1 MADGTYRCHDCHM
14 TFGTLSLLQ
23 KHKQKFCV
31 GGSVGDP
38 DSLRLKKGLRTTDDP
53 VARPFTPEDRPLSGG
68 KKIEDKVHQLQALK
82 AKREKSRDIRNLQER
97 ILLDTLEDTN
107 IQLGYGPSHRS
118 RSRLPL
124 SKDRDVQQ
132 LQLEY
137 EMLREKELQQQSKV
151 PVGYGRVMSPMLMES
166 RLDNYSPMSDTS
178 MSIHLPDDEYQKYNP
193 NQESQLKQL
202 AENHGRQ
209 MEYLQL
215 RNKDLEKQREDIQ
228 RRLGE
233 LGNKRPTGGEDS
245 SQLLAEL
252 RAQEER
258 NQRALDDLKRQLYDI
273 NHQRI
278 NVIEVD
284 KGHPLPPPPPPPVET
299 GRKSYVYPIYYGN
312 SMVAEISAIR
322 QAYLQNGG
330 NDPDILHQ
338 MAQMQA
344 EAQNIE
350 DQMKK
355 HGYDHRH
362 REKKDNGQITQLELE
377 NERLHR
383 ELMLLQEQNFL
394 ARERKKSDRE
404 EELERQLRQLREDQ
418 LRKMYELQNEINLL
432 KNRPPV
438 EPPRQLPPPPP
449 TKADTPWL
457 LQRPYVEVEPMA
469 PYDQYAG
476 FVIFYDLV
484 LNLDQRVTACRLIVG
499 LHGVS
504 AQMGEPTLMPTV
516 YTEPVTR
523 GGPYASNNSNAII
536 GARQPVPKCPA
547 DSDLGIVVELQT
559 SGGPGSDYDKHSLI
573 TRAWTKLPL
582 FDSKGQLIAGK
593 FRIPFRNVPIKPY
606 LHPSQLQNLDK
617 FQDAELYYR
626 VVNMRDMEVQSLVNI
641 TAANYNQYSHPII
654 SPPSQNKPFS
664 PRALP
669 TASTG
674 LGSTH
679 SHPPVSLHKPTPPT
693 SPPPDWLSP
702 PDSQQSRSPEL
713 QQYDH
718 TYHTPVPTPPAS
730 VPVVPTPVKPRTARP
745 VLPTPPS
752 EHETE
757 SEHPSRQEQR
767 LPSIQTGRVQPQDT
781 TIGFQVDRVKH
792 AEHGEGKV
800 RITVYYASTG
810 KIVQSSISP
819 LTCSTTAVKSNF
831 KQGYHIFGQQEAT
844 FNDVDMQGDMVV
856 IARFYLKRRQK
867 EVSDFETD
875 QVNGTLYD
883 EETLV
888 GWTAIPLV
896 LCTEN
901 LSIRGRRNFNPK
913 TMQINIG
920 THTLKLY
927 QPPVPDP
934 SQIPFDEI
942 PSHNDWRRYKK
953 STLRIHIFQGNPRPG
968 SLTPSDL
975 SEDGEE
981 VLPEY
986 SWLPCERSKAP
997 RDPFLSGDGFDV
1009 YVDGCRFLPD
1019 SVTFTKVAARVLDRK
1034 YEVHGK
1040 DINANVTLDSDIY
1053 NPVYETKTEFRENN
1067 IPPSATIL
1075 FKIYTVDNFYKQL
1088 TVVGYATLNVY
1099 VESGTER
1106 QPTIDKPGLQV
1117 SLNEG
1122 AHQLRLYSQ
1131 GPNGVDPLTESIIR
1145 DSGIRYVP
1153 CASLLVRLTRV
1164 AKGPSGKAL
1173 EQAKVPQADWLR
1185 LGLYQ
1190 PRPRY
1195 TDRIYF
1201 STKCMPSKGESK
1213 LFHSMMRRPPI
1224 KVRDAVASIA
1234 QAKESFY
1241 RNDKNLEEFIRNK
1254 LTKGDNKPLDLDL
1267 TFICQYSA
1275 KQGIKV
1281 AVDGASNLPWTNFTH
1296 AHICLN
1302 PPGAFYM
1309 GTPHATYDKLMF
1321 TEFLDLKSTNTAP
1334 QWRDGFKHFPSRSYH
1349 RFLTVIIHLQEVQ
1362 VSVAKE
1368 NYKYGLLEQAWTA
1381 VQVFTDHYCYTS
1393 TFQLPLFDG
1402 SPSPQM
1408 LKQLAREPC
1417 KDWMERN
1424 IRSGTIHLLEGGSVY
1439 VRLADGRRDDELAGD
1454 APGDK
1459 LLEVNTDYIPP
1470 EWEDKYARERPGK
1483 TLVSMIPTGKT
1494 AEQFVDGLAIK
1505 FKNLVYKLYEEGNV
1519 K

>member
-1 MADGTYRCHDCHM
+1 MADGSYKCHDCHM
-14 TFGTLSLLQ
+14 TFGSLNLLQ

-38 DSLRLKKGLRTTDDP
+38 DSLRLRKGLWSADDP
-53 VARPFTPEDRPLSGG
+53 PPRPYTPEERPLSGG
-68 KKIEDKVHQLQALK
+68 EKLEAKVRHLQALK
-82 AKREKSRDIRNLQER
+82 AEREKSRDILNLEER
-97 ILLDTLEDTN
+97 ILLDTLEDRD
-107 IQLGYGPSHRS
+107 GVKCYGPPYRS
-118 RSRLPL
+118 RSKLPM
-124 SKDRDVQQ
+124 SKDTEVQQ
-132 LQLEY
+132 LQLQY
-137 EMLREKELQQQSKV
+137 EILREREQIKKLQHDLRKV
-151 PVGYGRVMSPMLMES
+151 ASPVGRDT
-166 RLDNYSPMSDTS
+166 RLDNYSPMSNSS
-178 MSIHLPDDEYQKYNP
+178 MSIHLPDDDYQRYNP
-193 NQESQLKQL
+193 NQEAQLKQL

-215 RNKDLEKQREDIQ
+215 RNRDLEKQKEDIQ
-228 RRLGE
+228 RRLSE
-233 LGNKRPTGGEDS
+233 LGNKGRPKGGEDS
-245 SQLLAEL
+245 GQLLAEL

-258 NQRALDDLKRQLYDI
+258 NQRALEDLKRQLYDI
-273 NHQRI
+273 NHQRVNI
-278 NVIEVD
+278 IEVD
-284 KGHPLPPPPPPPVET
+284 KGHPLPPPLPPPQPET

-330 NDPDILHQ
+330 NDPDILQQ

-350 DQMKK
+350 DQMKRA
-355 HGYDHRH
+355 GYDNRH
-362 REKKDNGQITQLELE
+362 REKKDTTQITQLELE

-383 ELMLLQEQNFL
+383 ELMLLQEQNIL
-394 ARERKKSDRE
+394 ARERKKTERE

-438 EPPRQLPPPPP
+438 EITQRQVLPPPP
-449 TKADTPWL
+449 TNADTPWL

-484 LNLDQRVTACRLIVG
+484 LNLDPRVTACRLIVG

-523 GGPYASNNSNAII
+523 GRAYMSNNSNAII

-582 FDSKGQLIAGK
+582 FDSKGQLLAGK

-606 LHPSQLQNLDK
+606 LHPSQLQNIDK

-641 TAANYNQYSHPII
+641 SAANYNQYRPPVM
-654 SPPSQNKPFS
+654 SPLKPFS
-664 PRALP
+664 PRAPP

-674 LGSTH
+674 LGSFH
-679 SHPPVSLHKPTPPT
+679 SHVPGSLHKPLPPT
-693 SPPPDWLSP
+693 SPPPARFSP
-702 PDSQQSRSPEL
+702 PESRQS
-713 QQYDH
+713 
-718 TYHTPVPTPPAS
+718 
-730 VPVVPTPVKPRTARP
+730 
-745 VLPTPPS
+745 
-752 EHETE
+752 
-757 SEHPSRQEQR
+757 SRQEQR
-767 LPSIQTGRVQPQDT
+767 LPSIQPGKVQPQDT

-792 AEHGEGKV
+792 AENGEGKV
-800 RITVYYASTG
+800 RLTAYYASTG

-819 LTCSTTAVKSNF
+819 VTCSTTAVKSNF
-831 KQGYHIFGQQEAT
+831 KHGYHVFGQQEAT
-844 FNDVDMQGDMVV
+844 FNDVDMQGDMVL
-856 IARFYLKRRQK
+856 IARFYLRKRQTDL
-867 EVSDFETD
+867 SDFAADPTNEA
-875 QVNGTLYD
+875 TLYD
-883 EETLV
+883 EETLAA
-888 GWTAIPLV
+888 WSAIPLV

-901 LSIRGRRNFNPK
+901 LSVRGRRNFNPK

-927 QPPVPDP
+927 LPPVPDP
-934 SQIPFDEI
+934 SRIPMDEI
-942 PSHNDWRRYKK
+942 PGNNDWRRYGK
-953 STLRIHIFQGNPRPG
+953 STLRVHIFQGNPRPG

-986 SWLPCERSKAP
+986 SWLPCERSRPCK
-997 RDPFLSGDGFDV
+997 DPFLSGDGFDV
-1009 YVDGCRFLPD
+1009 YVDACRFLPD

-1040 DINANVTLDSDIY
+1040 DINATVKLDSDIY

-1067 IPPSATIL
+1067 IPPSSTIL
-1075 FKIYTVDNFYKQL
+1075 FKVYTVDNFYKQL
-1088 TVVGYATLNVY
+1088 TVVGYATLNVF

-1122 AHQLRLYSQ
+1122 AHQLRLYCQ
-1131 GPNGVDPLTESIIR
+1131 GPNGVDPLTESILR

-1173 EQAKVPQADWLR
+1173 EQSKVPQADWLR

-1190 PRPRY
+1190 PRPKY
-1195 TDRIYF
+1195 TDRIYY
-1201 STKCMPSKGESK
+1201 SMKCLPSNGESK
-1213 LFHSMMRRPPI
+1213 LFHSMMRRPAI
-1224 KVRDAVASIA
+1224 KIRDAVARIA

-1241 RNDKNLEEFIRNK
+1241 RNDKNLDEYIRNK
-1254 LTKGDNKPLDLDL
+1254 LTKGDNKPLDIDL
-1267 TFICQYSA
+1267 TFISQYSA

-1281 AVDGASNLPWTNFTH
+1281 AVDGATNLPWTHFTH

-1309 GTPHATYDKLMF
+1309 GAPHATYDKLMF
-1321 TEFLDLKSTNTAP
+1321 TEFLDLKSTNTSP
-1334 QWRDGFKHFPSRSYH
+1334 QWRDGFKHFPNRSYH

-1362 VSVAKE
+1362 VTVAKE
-1368 NYKYGLLEQAWTA
+1368 NYKYGLLEQAWTPL
-1381 VQVFTDHYCYTS
+1381 QVFTDNYCYTS

-1402 SPSPQM
+1402 SPTPQL

-1424 IRSGTIHLLEGGSVY
+1424 IRSGTLHLIEGASVY
-1439 VRLADGRRDDELAGD
+1439 VRLADARRDDELAGD
-1454 APGDK
+1454 IPGNK

-1470 EWEDKYARERPGK
+1470 EWEEKYSREKPGK
-1483 TLVSMIPTGKT
+1483 PLESMVPQGKT
-1494 AEQFVDGLAIK
+1494 AEQFVDGLATK

>member
-137 EMLREKELQQQSKV
+137 EMLREKELQQLSKV
-151 PVGYGRVMSPMLMES
+151 PVGYGRVISPMLMES

-674 LGSTH
+674 LGS
-679 SHPPVSLHKPTPPT
+679 
-693 SPPPDWLSP
+693 
-702 PDSQQSRSPEL
+702 
-713 QQYDH
+713 
-718 TYHTPVPTPPAS
+718 
-730 VPVVPTPVKPRTARP
+730 
-745 VLPTPPS
+745 
-752 EHETE
+752 
-757 SEHPSRQEQR
+757 RQEQR

-1053 NPVYETKTEFRENN
+1053 NPIYETKTEFRENN

-1131 GPNGVDPLTESIIR
+1131 GPNGVDPLTESLIR

-1241 RNDKNLEEFIRNK
+1241 RNDKNLEEYIRNK

-1321 TEFLDLKSTNTAP
+1321 TEFLDLKSTNTCP

>member
-137 EMLREKELQQQSKV
+137 EMLREKELQQLSKV
-151 PVGYGRVMSPMLMES
+151 PVGYGRVISPMLMES

-702 PDSQQSRSPEL
+702 PDSQRS
-713 QQYDH
+713 
-718 TYHTPVPTPPAS
+718 
-730 VPVVPTPVKPRTARP
+730 
-745 VLPTPPS
+745 
-752 EHETE
+752 
-757 SEHPSRQEQR
+757 SRQEQR

-1053 NPVYETKTEFRENN
+1053 NPIYETKTEFRENN

-1131 GPNGVDPLTESIIR
+1131 GPNGVDPLTESLIR

-1241 RNDKNLEEFIRNK
+1241 RNDKNLEEYIRNK

-1321 TEFLDLKSTNTAP
+1321 TEFLDLKSTNTCP

>member
-1 MADGTYRCHDCHM
+1 M
-14 TFGTLSLLQ
+14 TFGTLNLLQ

-38 DSLRLKKGLRTTDDP
+38 DSLRLRKGLRSDDDP
-53 VARPFTPEDRPLSGG
+53 IARP
-68 KKIEDKVHQLQALK
+68 
-82 AKREKSRDIRNLQER
+82 
-97 ILLDTLEDTN
+97 
-107 IQLGYGPSHRS
+107 
-118 RSRLPL
+118 
-124 SKDRDVQQ
+124 
-132 LQLEY
+132 
-137 EMLREKELQQQSKV
+137 
-151 PVGYGRVMSPMLMES
+151 
-166 RLDNYSPMSDTS
+166 YSPEEK
-178 MSIHLPDDEYQKYNP
+178 EYQKYNP
-193 NQESQLKQL
+193 DQDQQIKQL

-215 RNKDLEKQREDIQ
+215 RNQDLEKQRQDIQ

-233 LGNKRPTGGEDS
+233 LGNKGRPTGGEDS
-245 SQLLAEL
+245 GQLLAEL

-284 KGHPLPPPPPPPVET
+284 KGQPAPLPPPPPPVET
-299 GRKSYVYPIYYGN
+299 GRKSYIYPIYYGN

-355 HGYDHRH
+355 HGYDRRH
-362 REKKDNGQITQLELE
+362 REKKDPGQITQLELE

-438 EPPRQLPPPPP
+438 EATPRQVLPPPP
-449 TKADTPWL
+449 
-457 LQRPYVEVEPMA
+457 RPYVEVEPMA

-484 LNLDQRVTACRLIVG
+484 LNLDPRVTACRLIVG

-523 GGPYASNNSNAII
+523 GGAYMSNNSNAII

-559 SGGPGSDYDKHSLI
+559 SGGPASDYDKHSLI

-582 FDSKGQLIAGK
+582 FDGKGQLIAGK

-606 LHPSQLQNLDK
+606 LHPSQLQNLEK

-641 TAANYNQYSHPII
+641 SAANYNQYRAPVI
-654 SPPSQNKPFS
+654 SPPSQAKPPS
-664 PRALP
+664 PRVPP

-674 LGSTH
+674 LG
-679 SHPPVSLHKPTPPT
+679 
-693 SPPPDWLSP
+693 
-702 PDSQQSRSPEL
+702 
-713 QQYDH
+713 
-718 TYHTPVPTPPAS
+718 
-730 VPVVPTPVKPRTARP
+730 
-745 VLPTPPS
+745 
-752 EHETE
+752 
-757 SEHPSRQEQR
+757 SRQEQR

-792 AEHGEGKV
+792 AEGGEGKV
-800 RITVYYASTG
+800 RLTAYYASTG
-810 KIVQSSISP
+810 KLVQSSISP
-819 LTCSTTAVKSNF
+819 VTCSTTAVKSNF
-831 KQGYHIFGQQEAT
+831 KQNYHVFGQQEAT
-844 FNDVDMQGDMVV
+844 FNDVDLQGDMVL
-856 IARFYLKRRQK
+856 IARFYLRKRQS
-867 EVSDFETD
+867 EPSGFEAD
-875 QVNGTLYD
+875 QGNEATLYD
-883 EETLV
+883 EETLIA
-888 GWTAIPLV
+888 WTAIPLV

-901 LSIRGRRNFNPK
+901 LSVRGRRNFNPK
-913 TMQINIG
+913 TMQINTG
-920 THTLKLY
+920 THTLRLY
-927 QPPVPDP
+927 TPPVPDP
-934 SQIPFDEI
+934 GQVPLEEI
-942 PSHNDWRRYKK
+942 QGNHDWRRYGKA
-953 STLRIHIFQGNPRPG
+953 TLRIHIFQGNPRPG
-968 SLTPSDL
+968 SLTPSDM
-975 SEDGEE
+975 SEDGED

-986 SWLPCERSKAP
+986 SWLPFERSKP
-997 RDPFLSGDGFDV
+997 CRDPFLSGDGFDV
-1009 YVDGCRFLPD
+1009 YVDGCRYLPD
-1019 SVTFTKVAARVLDRK
+1019 SVTFSKVAGRVLDRK

-1040 DINANVTLDSDIY
+1040 DINATVNLDSDIY

-1067 IPPSATIL
+1067 IPPSSTIM
-1075 FKIYTVDNFYKQL
+1075 FKVYTVDNFYKQL
-1088 TVVGYATLNVY
+1088 TVIGYATLNVF

-1106 QPTIDKPGLQV
+1106 QPNIDKPGLQV

-1131 GPNGVDPLTESIIR
+1131 GPNGVDPLTESVIR
-1145 DSGIRYVP
+1145 DSGVRYVP

-1173 EQAKVPQADWLR
+1173 EQSKVPQADWLR

-1213 LFHSMMRRPPI
+1213 LFHSMMRRPAI
-1224 KVRDAVASIA
+1224 KVRDAVAKIA

-1241 RNDKNLEEFIRNK
+1241 RSDKNLEEYIRNK
-1254 LTKGDNKPLDLDL
+1254 LTKGDNKPLDIDL
-1267 TFICQYSA
+1267 TFICQYNP

-1281 AVDGASNLPWTNFTH
+1281 AVDGATNLPWTNFTH

-1302 PPGAFYM
+1302 PPAAFYM
-1309 GTPHATYDKLMF
+1309 GAPHATYDKLVF
-1321 TEFLDLKSTNTAP
+1321 TEFLDLKSTNTSP

-1381 VQVFTDHYCYTS
+1381 LQVFTDHYCYTS
-1393 TFQLPLFDG
+1393 TFQLPLYDG

-1483 TLVSMIPTGKT
+1483 PLESMVPTGKT

>member
-14 TFGTLSLLQ
+14 TFGTLNLLQ

-38 DSLRLKKGLRTTDDP
+38 DSLRLRKGLRSDDDP
-53 VARPFTPEDRPLSGG
+53 IARP
-68 KKIEDKVHQLQALK
+68 
-82 AKREKSRDIRNLQER
+82 
-97 ILLDTLEDTN
+97 
-107 IQLGYGPSHRS
+107 
-118 RSRLPL
+118 
-124 SKDRDVQQ
+124 
-132 LQLEY
+132 
-137 EMLREKELQQQSKV
+137 
-151 PVGYGRVMSPMLMES
+151 
-166 RLDNYSPMSDTS
+166 YSPEEK
-178 MSIHLPDDEYQKYNP
+178 EYQKYNP
-193 NQESQLKQL
+193 DQDQQIKQL

-215 RNKDLEKQREDIQ
+215 RNQDLEKQRQDIQ

-233 LGNKRPTGGEDS
+233 LGNKGRPTGGEDS
-245 SQLLAEL
+245 GQLLAEL

-284 KGHPLPPPPPPPVET
+284 KGQPAPLPPPPPPVET
-299 GRKSYVYPIYYGN
+299 GRKSYIYPIYYGN

-355 HGYDHRH
+355 HGYDRRH
-362 REKKDNGQITQLELE
+362 REKKDPGQITQLELE

-438 EPPRQLPPPPP
+438 EATPRQVLPPPP
-449 TKADTPWL
+449 
-457 LQRPYVEVEPMA
+457 RPYVEVEPMA

-484 LNLDQRVTACRLIVG
+484 LNLDPRVTACRLIVG

-523 GGPYASNNSNAII
+523 GGAYMSNNSNAII

-559 SGGPGSDYDKHSLI
+559 SGGPASDYDKHSLI

-582 FDSKGQLIAGK
+582 FDGKGQLIAGK

-606 LHPSQLQNLDK
+606 LHPSQLQNLEK

-641 TAANYNQYSHPII
+641 SAANYNQYRAPVIP
-654 SPPSQNKPFS
+654 PPSQAKPPS
-664 PRALP
+664 PRVPP

-674 LGSTH
+674 LGRFMIRH
-679 SHPPVSLHKPTPPT
+679 HK
-693 SPPPDWLSP
+693 W
-702 PDSQQSRSPEL
+702 
-713 QQYDH
+713 
-718 TYHTPVPTPPAS
+718 
-730 VPVVPTPVKPRTARP
+730 
-745 VLPTPPS
+745 
-752 EHETE
+752 
-757 SEHPSRQEQR
+757 SRQEQR

-792 AEHGEGKV
+792 AEGGEGKV
-800 RITVYYASTG
+800 RLTAYYASTG
-810 KIVQSSISP
+810 KLVQSSISP
-819 LTCSTTAVKSNF
+819 VTCSTTAVKSNF
-831 KQGYHIFGQQEAT
+831 KQNYHVFGQQEAT
-844 FNDVDMQGDMVV
+844 FNDVDLQGDIVL
-856 IARFYLKRRQK
+856 IARFYLRKRQS
-867 EVSDFETD
+867 EPSGFEAD
-875 QVNGTLYD
+875 QGNEATLYD
-883 EETLV
+883 EETLIA
-888 GWTAIPLV
+888 WTAIPLV

-901 LSIRGRRNFNPK
+901 LSVRGRRNFNPK
-913 TMQINIG
+913 TMQINTG
-920 THTLKLY
+920 THTLRLY
-927 QPPVPDP
+927 TPPVPDP
-934 SQIPFDEI
+934 GQVSLEEI
-942 PSHNDWRRYKK
+942 QGNHDWRRYGKA
-953 STLRIHIFQGNPRPG
+953 TLRIHIFQGNPRPG
-968 SLTPSDL
+968 SLTPSDM
-975 SEDGEE
+975 SEDGED

-986 SWLPCERSKAP
+986 SWLPFERSKP
-997 RDPFLSGDGFDV
+997 CRDPFLSGDGFDV
-1009 YVDGCRFLPD
+1009 YVDGCRYLPD
-1019 SVTFTKVAARVLDRK
+1019 SVTFSKVAGRVLDRK

-1040 DINANVTLDSDIY
+1040 DINATVNLDSDIY

-1067 IPPSATIL
+1067 IPPSSTIM
-1075 FKIYTVDNFYKQL
+1075 FKVYTVDNFYKQL
-1088 TVVGYATLNVY
+1088 TVIGYATLNVF

-1106 QPTIDKPGLQV
+1106 QPNIDKPGLQV

-1131 GPNGVDPLTESIIR
+1131 GPNGVDPLTESVIR
-1145 DSGIRYVP
+1145 DSGVRYVP

-1173 EQAKVPQADWLR
+1173 EQSKVPQADWLR

-1213 LFHSMMRRPPI
+1213 LFHSMMRRPAI
-1224 KVRDAVASIA
+1224 KVRDAVAKIA

-1241 RNDKNLEEFIRNK
+1241 RSDKNLEEYIRNK
-1254 LTKGDNKPLDLDL
+1254 LTKGDNKPLDIDL
-1267 TFICQYSA
+1267 TFICQYNP

-1281 AVDGASNLPWTNFTH
+1281 AVDGATNLPWTNFTH

-1302 PPGAFYM
+1302 PPAAFYM
-1309 GTPHATYDKLMF
+1309 GAPHATYDKLVF
-1321 TEFLDLKSTNTAP
+1321 TEFLDLKSTNTSP

-1381 VQVFTDHYCYTS
+1381 LQVFTDHYCYTS
-1393 TFQLPLFDG
+1393 TFQLPLYDG

-1483 TLVSMIPTGKT
+1483 PLESMVPTGKT

>member
-14 TFGTLSLLQ
+14 TFGTLNLLQ

-38 DSLRLKKGLRTTDDP
+38 DSLRLRKGLRSDDDP
-53 VARPFTPEDRPLSGG
+53 IARP
-68 KKIEDKVHQLQALK
+68 
-82 AKREKSRDIRNLQER
+82 
-97 ILLDTLEDTN
+97 
-107 IQLGYGPSHRS
+107 
-118 RSRLPL
+118 
-124 SKDRDVQQ
+124 
-132 LQLEY
+132 
-137 EMLREKELQQQSKV
+137 
-151 PVGYGRVMSPMLMES
+151 
-166 RLDNYSPMSDTS
+166 YSPEEK
-178 MSIHLPDDEYQKYNP
+178 EYQKYNP
-193 NQESQLKQL
+193 DQDQQIKQL

-215 RNKDLEKQREDIQ
+215 RNQDLEKQRQDIQ

-233 LGNKRPTGGEDS
+233 LGNKGRPTGGEDS
-245 SQLLAEL
+245 AQLLAEL

-284 KGHPLPPPPPPPVET
+284 KGQPAPLPPPPPPVET
-299 GRKSYVYPIYYGN
+299 GRKSYIYPIYYGN

-355 HGYDHRH
+355 HGYDRRH
-362 REKKDNGQITQLELE
+362 REKKDPGQITQLELE

-438 EPPRQLPPPPP
+438 EATPRQVLPPPP

-484 LNLDQRVTACRLIVG
+484 LNLDPRVTACRLIVG

-523 GGPYASNNSNAII
+523 GGAYMSNNSNAII

-559 SGGPGSDYDKHSLI
+559 SGGPASDYDKHSLI

-582 FDSKGQLIAGK
+582 FDGKGQLIAGK

-606 LHPSQLQNLDK
+606 LHPSQLQNLEK

-641 TAANYNQYSHPII
+641 SAANYNQYRAPVIP
-654 SPPSQNKPFS
+654 PPSQAKPPS
-664 PRALP
+664 PRVPP

-674 LGSTH
+674 LGSFH
-679 SHPPVSLHKPTPPT
+679 SHDPVSLHKPPPPT
-693 SPPPDWLSP
+693 SPPQDWLSP
-702 PDSQQSRSPEL
+702 PESPRSRGPDL
-713 QQYDH
+713 DHYDH
-718 TYHTPVPTPPAS
+718 TYRTPVPTPPAA
-730 VPVVPTPVKPRTARP
+730 VPVAPAPIAPRTARR
-745 VLPTPPS
+745 VLPIPPS
-752 EHETE
+752 EEGE
-757 SEHPSRQEQR
+757 EEHPSRQEQR

-792 AEHGEGKV
+792 AEGGEGKV
-800 RITVYYASTG
+800 RLTAYYASTG
-810 KIVQSSISP
+810 KLVQSSISP
-819 LTCSTTAVKSNF
+819 VTCSTTAVKSNF
-831 KQGYHIFGQQEAT
+831 KQNYHVFGQQEAT
-844 FNDVDMQGDMVV
+844 FNDVDLQGDMVL
-856 IARFYLKRRQK
+856 IARFYLRKRQS
-867 EVSDFETD
+867 EPSGFEAD
-875 QVNGTLYD
+875 QGNEATLYD
-883 EETLV
+883 EETLIA
-888 GWTAIPLV
+888 WTAIPLV

-901 LSIRGRRNFNPK
+901 LSVRGRRNFNPK
-913 TMQINIG
+913 TMQINTG
-920 THTLKLY
+920 THTLRLY
-927 QPPVPDP
+927 TPPVPDP
-934 SQIPFDEI
+934 GQVPLEEI
-942 PSHNDWRRYKK
+942 QGNHDWRRYGKA
-953 STLRIHIFQGNPRPG
+953 TLRIHIFQGNPRPG
-968 SLTPSDL
+968 SLTPSDM
-975 SEDGEE
+975 SEDGED

-986 SWLPCERSKAP
+986 SWLPFERSKP
-997 RDPFLSGDGFDV
+997 CRDPFLSGDGFDV
-1009 YVDGCRFLPD
+1009 YVDGCRYLPD
-1019 SVTFTKVAARVLDRK
+1019 SVTFSKVAGRVLDRK

-1040 DINANVTLDSDIY
+1040 DINATVNLDSDIY

-1067 IPPSATIL
+1067 IPPSSTIM
-1075 FKIYTVDNFYKQL
+1075 FKVYTVDNFYKQL
-1088 TVVGYATLNVY
+1088 TVIGYATLNVF

-1106 QPTIDKPGLQV
+1106 QPNIDKPGLQV

-1131 GPNGVDPLTESIIR
+1131 GPNGVDPLTESVIR
-1145 DSGIRYVP
+1145 DSGVRYVP

-1173 EQAKVPQADWLR
+1173 EQSKVPQADWLR

-1213 LFHSMMRRPPI
+1213 LFHSMMRRPAI
-1224 KVRDAVASIA
+1224 KVRDAVAKIA

-1241 RNDKNLEEFIRNK
+1241 RSDKNLEEYIRNK
-1254 LTKGDNKPLDLDL
+1254 LTKGDNKPLDIDL
-1267 TFICQYSA
+1267 TFICQYNP

-1281 AVDGASNLPWTNFTH
+1281 AVDGATNLPWTNFTH

-1302 PPGAFYM
+1302 PPAAFYM
-1309 GTPHATYDKLMF
+1309 GAPHATYDKLVF
-1321 TEFLDLKSTNTAP
+1321 TEFLDLKSTNTSP

-1381 VQVFTDHYCYTS
+1381 LQVFTDHYCYTS
-1393 TFQLPLFDG
+1393 TFQLPLYDG

-1483 TLVSMIPTGKT
+1483 PLESMVPTGKT

>member
-14 TFGTLSLLQ
+14 TFGTLNLLQ

-38 DSLRLKKGLRTTDDP
+38 DSLRLRKGLRSDDDP
-53 VARPFTPEDRPLSGG
+53 IARP
-68 KKIEDKVHQLQALK
+68 
-82 AKREKSRDIRNLQER
+82 
-97 ILLDTLEDTN
+97 
-107 IQLGYGPSHRS
+107 
-118 RSRLPL
+118 
-124 SKDRDVQQ
+124 
-132 LQLEY
+132 
-137 EMLREKELQQQSKV
+137 
-151 PVGYGRVMSPMLMES
+151 
-166 RLDNYSPMSDTS
+166 YSPEEK
-178 MSIHLPDDEYQKYNP
+178 EYQKYNP
-193 NQESQLKQL
+193 DQDQQIKQL

-215 RNKDLEKQREDIQ
+215 RNQDLEKQRQDIQ

-233 LGNKRPTGGEDS
+233 LGNKGRPTGGEDS
-245 SQLLAEL
+245 GQLLAEL

-284 KGHPLPPPPPPPVET
+284 KGQPAPLPPPPPPVET
-299 GRKSYVYPIYYGN
+299 GRKSYIYPIYYGN

-355 HGYDHRH
+355 HGYDRRH
-362 REKKDNGQITQLELE
+362 REKKDPGQITQLELE

-438 EPPRQLPPPPP
+438 EATPRQVLPPPP
-449 TKADTPWL
+449 
-457 LQRPYVEVEPMA
+457 RPYVEVEPMA

-484 LNLDQRVTACRLIVG
+484 LNLDPRVTACRLIVG

-523 GGPYASNNSNAII
+523 GGAYMSNNSNAII

-559 SGGPGSDYDKHSLI
+559 SGGPASDYDKHSLI

-582 FDSKGQLIAGK
+582 FDGKGQLIAGK

-606 LHPSQLQNLDK
+606 LHPSQLQNLEK

-641 TAANYNQYSHPII
+641 SAANYNQYRAPVI
-654 SPPSQNKPFS
+654 SPPSQAKPPS
-664 PRALP
+664 PRVPP

-674 LGSTH
+674 LGRFMIRH
-679 SHPPVSLHKPTPPT
+679 HK
-693 SPPPDWLSP
+693 W
-702 PDSQQSRSPEL
+702 
-713 QQYDH
+713 
-718 TYHTPVPTPPAS
+718 
-730 VPVVPTPVKPRTARP
+730 
-745 VLPTPPS
+745 
-752 EHETE
+752 
-757 SEHPSRQEQR
+757 SRQEQR

-792 AEHGEGKV
+792 AEGGEGKV
-800 RITVYYASTG
+800 RLTAYYASTG
-810 KIVQSSISP
+810 KLVQSSISP
-819 LTCSTTAVKSNF
+819 VTCSTTAVKSNF
-831 KQGYHIFGQQEAT
+831 KQNYHVFGQQEAT
-844 FNDVDMQGDMVV
+844 FNDVDLQGDMVL
-856 IARFYLKRRQK
+856 IARFYLRKRQS
-867 EVSDFETD
+867 EPSGFEAD
-875 QVNGTLYD
+875 QGNEATLYD
-883 EETLV
+883 EETLIA
-888 GWTAIPLV
+888 WTAIPLV

-901 LSIRGRRNFNPK
+901 LSVRGRRNFNPK
-913 TMQINIG
+913 TMQINTG
-920 THTLKLY
+920 THTLRLY
-927 QPPVPDP
+927 TPPVPDP
-934 SQIPFDEI
+934 GQVPLEEI
-942 PSHNDWRRYKK
+942 QGNHDWRRYGKA
-953 STLRIHIFQGNPRPG
+953 TLRIHIFQGNPRPG
-968 SLTPSDL
+968 SLTPSDM
-975 SEDGEE
+975 SEDGED

-986 SWLPCERSKAP
+986 SWLPFERSKP
-997 RDPFLSGDGFDV
+997 CRDPFLSGDGFDV
-1009 YVDGCRFLPD
+1009 YVDGCRYLPD
-1019 SVTFTKVAARVLDRK
+1019 SVTFSKVAGRVLDRK

-1040 DINANVTLDSDIY
+1040 DINATVNLDSDIY

-1067 IPPSATIL
+1067 IPPSSTIM
-1075 FKIYTVDNFYKQL
+1075 FKVYTVDNFYKQL
-1088 TVVGYATLNVY
+1088 TVIGYATLNVF

-1106 QPTIDKPGLQV
+1106 QPNIDKPGLQV

-1131 GPNGVDPLTESIIR
+1131 GPNGVDPLTESVIR
-1145 DSGIRYVP
+1145 DSGVRYVP

-1173 EQAKVPQADWLR
+1173 EQSKVPQADWLR

-1213 LFHSMMRRPPI
+1213 LFHSMMRRPAI
-1224 KVRDAVASIA
+1224 KVRDAVAKIA

-1241 RNDKNLEEFIRNK
+1241 RSDKNLEEYIRNK
-1254 LTKGDNKPLDLDL
+1254 LTKGDNKPLDIDL
-1267 TFICQYSA
+1267 TFICQYNP

-1281 AVDGASNLPWTNFTH
+1281 AVDGATNLPWTNFTH

-1302 PPGAFYM
+1302 PPAAFYM
-1309 GTPHATYDKLMF
+1309 GAPHATYDKLVF
-1321 TEFLDLKSTNTAP
+1321 TEFLDLKSTNTSP

-1381 VQVFTDHYCYTS
+1381 LQVFTDHYCYTS
-1393 TFQLPLFDG
+1393 TFQLPLYDG

-1483 TLVSMIPTGKT
+1483 PLESMVPTGKT

>member
-1 MADGTYRCHDCHM
+1 MADGSYKCHDCHM
-14 TFGTLSLLQ
+14 TFGTLNLLQ

-31 GGSVGDP
+31 GGLVGDP
-38 DSLRLKKGLRTTDDP
+38 DSLRLRKGLRSADDP
-53 VARPFTPEDRPLSGG
+53 PPRQYTPEERPLSGG
-68 KKIEDKVHQLQALK
+68 EKLESKVRQLQALK
-82 AKREKSRDIRNLQER
+82 ANREKSRDIRNLQER
-97 ILLDTLEDTN
+97 ILLDSLEDTN
-107 IQLGYGPSHRS
+107 IQLGYPQLQRS

-137 EMLREKELQQQSKV
+137 EMLREKELVHNSE
-151 PVGYGRVMSPMLMES
+151 PGYGRTISPLGRDS
-166 RLDNYSPMSDTS
+166 RLDNYSPMSNTS
-178 MSIHLPDDEYQKYNP
+178 MSIHLPDDDYQKYNP
-193 NQESQLKQL
+193 NQDAQLKQL

-215 RNKDLEKQREDIQ
+215 RNRDLEKQKEDIQ

-233 LGNKRPTGGEDS
+233 LGNKTRPTGGEDS

-258 NQRALDDLKRQLYDI
+258 NQKSLDDLKRQLYDI
-273 NHQRI
+273 NHQRLNI
-278 NVIEVD
+278 IEVD
-284 KGHPLPPPPPPPVET
+284 KGHPPPPLPLPPPPQPET

-350 DQMKK
+350 EQMKK
-355 HGYDHRH
+355 HGYDNRH
-362 REKKDNGQITQLELE
+362 REKKDNTQITQLELE

-394 ARERKKSDRE
+394 AREKKKTDRE

-432 KNRPPV
+432 KNRPPAEITV
-438 EPPRQLPPPPP
+438 RQNPPPPP
-449 TKADTPWL
+449 KNADTPWL

-523 GGPYASNNSNAII
+523 GGAYGTSSTNAII
-536 GARQPVPKCPA
+536 GARQPVPKCPP

-559 SGGPGSDYDKHSLI
+559 SGGPGSDYDQHSLI

-582 FDSKGQLIAGK
+582 FDGRGQLLAGK
-593 FRIPFRNVPIKPY
+593 FRIAFRNVPIKPY
-606 LHPSQLQNLDK
+606 LHPSQLQNIEK

-626 VVNMRDMEVQSLVNI
+626 VVNMRDMEVQSLANI
-641 TAANYNQYSHPII
+641 SPANFNQYR
-654 SPPSQNKPFS
+654 PPAIPPPGKPFS
-664 PRALP
+664 PRAPP

-674 LGSTH
+674 LGSFH
-679 SHPPVSLHKPTPPT
+679 SHIPGSLHKPLPPNFPPPARVT
-693 SPPPDWLSP
+693 SPESQLS
-702 PDSQQSRSPEL
+702 
-713 QQYDH
+713 
-718 TYHTPVPTPPAS
+718 
-730 VPVVPTPVKPRTARP
+730 
-745 VLPTPPS
+745 
-752 EHETE
+752 
-757 SEHPSRQEQR
+757 SRQER
-767 LPSIQTGRVQPQDT
+767 LPSIQPGKVQPQDT

-792 AEHGEGKV
+792 AENGEGKV
-800 RITVYYASTG
+800 RITTYYASTG
-810 KIVQSSISP
+810 KIVQSSTSP
-819 LTCSTTAVKSNF
+819 VTCSTTAVKSNF
-831 KQGYHIFGQQEAT
+831 KHGYHIFGQQEAT
-844 FNDVDMQGDMVV
+844 FSDIDLQGDMVV
-856 IARFYLKRRQK
+856 IARFYLRKRQ
-867 EVSDFETD
+867 TD
-875 QVNGTLYD
+875 LSEFAADPANEATLYD

-888 GWTAIPLV
+888 AWSAIPLV
-896 LCTEN
+896 LCAEN
-901 LSIRGRRNFNPK
+901 LSVRGRRNYNPK
-913 TMQINIG
+913 TMQINTG

-927 QPPVPDP
+927 SPPVPDP
-934 SQIPFDEI
+934 SRIPFDEI
-942 PSHNDWRRYKK
+942 PGNNDWRRYGKG
-953 STLRIHIFQGNPRPG
+953 TLRINIFQGNPRPG
-968 SLTPSDL
+968 SLTPSDM

-986 SWLPCERSKAP
+986 SWLPCERSKP
-997 RDPFLSGDGFDV
+997 CRDPFLSGDGFDV
-1009 YVDGCRFLPD
+1009 YVDGSRYLPD
-1019 SVTFTKVAARVLDRK
+1019 SVTFTKVAGRVLDRK

-1040 DINANVTLDSDIY
+1040 DINATVKLDSDIY

-1075 FKIYTVDNFYKQL
+1075 FKVYTVDNFYKQL
-1088 TVVGYATLNVY
+1088 TVVGYATLNVF

-1145 DSGIRYVP
+1145 DAGIRYVP

-1173 EQAKVPQADWLR
+1173 EQSKVPQADWLR

-1190 PRPRY
+1190 PRPKY
-1195 TDRIYF
+1195 TDRIYY

-1213 LFHSMMRRPPI
+1213 LFHSMMRRPAI
-1224 KVRDAVASIA
+1224 KIRDAVAKIA

-1241 RNDKNLEEFIRNK
+1241 RNDKNLDEYIRNK
-1254 LTKGDNKPLDLDL
+1254 LTKGDNKPLDIDL

-1281 AVDGASNLPWTNFTH
+1281 AVDGATNLPWTNFTH

-1309 GTPHATYDKLMF
+1309 GAPHATYDKLVF
-1321 TEFLDLKSTNTAP
+1321 TEFLDLKSTNTSP
-1334 QWRDGFKHFPSRSYH
+1334 QWRDGFKHFSSRSYH
-1349 RFLTVIIHLQEVQ
+1349 RFLTVIVHLQEVQ
-1362 VSVAKE
+1362 VTVAKE
-1368 NYKYGLLEQAWTA
+1368 NYKYGLLEQAWTPLQA
-1381 VQVFTDHYCYTS
+1381 FTDNYCYTS

-1424 IRSGTIHLLEGGSVY
+1424 IRSGTIHLIEGASVY
-1439 VRLADGRRDDELAGD
+1439 IRLADARRDDELAGD
-1454 APGDK
+1454 VPGNK

-1470 EWEDKYARERPGK
+1470 EMEDKYARERPGK
-1483 TLVSMIPTGKT
+1483 PLESMVPQGKT
-1494 AEQFVDGLAIK
+1494 AEQFVDGLSIK

>member
-14 TFGTLSLLQ
+14 TFGTLNLLQ

-38 DSLRLKKGLRTTDDP
+38 DSLRLRKGLRSDDDP
-53 VARPFTPEDRPLSGG
+53 IARPYSPEEKPLSGG
-68 KKIEDKVHQLQALK
+68 KKLEDK
-82 AKREKSRDIRNLQER
+82 
-97 ILLDTLEDTN
+97 
-107 IQLGYGPSHRS
+107 
-118 RSRLPL
+118 
-124 SKDRDVQQ
+124 
-132 LQLEY
+132 
-137 EMLREKELQQQSKV
+137 
-151 PVGYGRVMSPMLMES
+151 
-166 RLDNYSPMSDTS
+166 
-178 MSIHLPDDEYQKYNP
+178 EYQKYNP
-193 NQESQLKQL
+193 DQDQQIKQL

-215 RNKDLEKQREDIQ
+215 RNQDLEKQRQDIQ

-233 LGNKRPTGGEDS
+233 LGNKGRPTGGEDS
-245 SQLLAEL
+245 GQLLAEL

-284 KGHPLPPPPPPPVET
+284 KGQPAPLPPPPPPVET
-299 GRKSYVYPIYYGN
+299 GRKSYIYPIYYGN

-355 HGYDHRH
+355 HGYDRRH
-362 REKKDNGQITQLELE
+362 REKKDPGQITQLELE

-438 EPPRQLPPPPP
+438 EATPRQVLPPPP
-449 TKADTPWL
+449 
-457 LQRPYVEVEPMA
+457 RPYVEVEPMA

-484 LNLDQRVTACRLIVG
+484 LNLDPRVTACRLIVG

-523 GGPYASNNSNAII
+523 GGAYMSNNSNAII

-559 SGGPGSDYDKHSLI
+559 SGGPASDYDKHSLI

-582 FDSKGQLIAGK
+582 FDGKGQLIAGK

-606 LHPSQLQNLDK
+606 LHPSQLQNLEK

-641 TAANYNQYSHPII
+641 SAANYNQYRAPVIP
-654 SPPSQNKPFS
+654 PPSQAKPPS
-664 PRALP
+664 PRVPP

-674 LGSTH
+674 LG
-679 SHPPVSLHKPTPPT
+679 
-693 SPPPDWLSP
+693 
-702 PDSQQSRSPEL
+702 
-713 QQYDH
+713 
-718 TYHTPVPTPPAS
+718 
-730 VPVVPTPVKPRTARP
+730 
-745 VLPTPPS
+745 
-752 EHETE
+752 
-757 SEHPSRQEQR
+757 SRQEQR

-792 AEHGEGKV
+792 AEGGEGKV
-800 RITVYYASTG
+800 RLTAYYASTG
-810 KIVQSSISP
+810 KLVQSSISP
-819 LTCSTTAVKSNF
+819 VTCSTTAVKSNF
-831 KQGYHIFGQQEAT
+831 KQNYHVFGQQEAT
-844 FNDVDMQGDMVV
+844 FNDVDLQGDIVL
-856 IARFYLKRRQK
+856 IARFYLRKRQS
-867 EVSDFETD
+867 EPSGFEAD
-875 QVNGTLYD
+875 QGNEATLYD
-883 EETLV
+883 EETLIA
-888 GWTAIPLV
+888 WTAIPLV

-901 LSIRGRRNFNPK
+901 LSVRGRRNFNPK
-913 TMQINIG
+913 TMQINTG
-920 THTLKLY
+920 THTLRLY
-927 QPPVPDP
+927 TPPVPDP
-934 SQIPFDEI
+934 GQVPLEEI
-942 PSHNDWRRYKK
+942 QGNHDWRRYGKA
-953 STLRIHIFQGNPRPG
+953 TLRIHIFQGNPRPG
-968 SLTPSDL
+968 SLTPSDM
-975 SEDGEE
+975 SEDGED

-986 SWLPCERSKAP
+986 SWLPFERSKP
-997 RDPFLSGDGFDV
+997 CRDPFLSGDGFDV
-1009 YVDGCRFLPD
+1009 YVDGCRYLPD
-1019 SVTFTKVAARVLDRK
+1019 SVTFSKVAGRVLDRK

-1040 DINANVTLDSDIY
+1040 DINATVNLDSDIY

-1067 IPPSATIL
+1067 IPPSSTIM
-1075 FKIYTVDNFYKQL
+1075 FKVYTVDNFYKQL
-1088 TVVGYATLNVY
+1088 TVIGYATLNVF

-1106 QPTIDKPGLQV
+1106 QPNIDKPGLQV

-1131 GPNGVDPLTESIIR
+1131 GPNGVDPLTESVIR
-1145 DSGIRYVP
+1145 DSGVRYVP

-1173 EQAKVPQADWLR
+1173 EQSKVPQADWLR

-1213 LFHSMMRRPPI
+1213 LFHSMMRRPAI
-1224 KVRDAVASIA
+1224 KVRDAVAKIA

-1241 RNDKNLEEFIRNK
+1241 RSDKNLEEYIRNK
-1254 LTKGDNKPLDLDL
+1254 LTKGDNKPLDIDL
-1267 TFICQYSA
+1267 TFICQYNP

-1281 AVDGASNLPWTNFTH
+1281 AVDGATNLPWTNFTH

-1302 PPGAFYM
+1302 PPAAFYM
-1309 GTPHATYDKLMF
+1309 GAPHATYDKLVF
-1321 TEFLDLKSTNTAP
+1321 TEFLDLKSTNTSP

-1381 VQVFTDHYCYTS
+1381 LQVFTDHYCYTS
-1393 TFQLPLFDG
+1393 TFQLPLYDG

-1483 TLVSMIPTGKT
+1483 PLESMVPTGKT

>member
-1 MADGTYRCHDCHM
+1 MADGSYKCHDCHM
-14 TFGTLSLLQ
+14 TFGSLNLLQ

-38 DSLRLKKGLRTTDDP
+38 DSLRLRKGLWSADDP
-53 VARPFTPEDRPLSGG
+53 PPRPYTPEERPLSGG
-68 KKIEDKVHQLQALK
+68 EKLA
-82 AKREKSRDIRNLQER
+82 AK
-97 ILLDTLEDTN
+97 
-107 IQLGYGPSHRS
+107 
-118 RSRLPL
+118 
-124 SKDRDVQQ
+124 
-132 LQLEY
+132 
-137 EMLREKELQQQSKV
+137 
-151 PVGYGRVMSPMLMES
+151 
-166 RLDNYSPMSDTS
+166 
-178 MSIHLPDDEYQKYNP
+178 EYQRYNP
-193 NQESQLKQL
+193 NQEAQLKQL

-215 RNKDLEKQREDIQ
+215 RNRDLEKQKEDIQ
-228 RRLGE
+228 RRLSE
-233 LGNKRPTGGEDS
+233 LGNKGRPTGGEDS
-245 SQLLAEL
+245 AQLLAEL

-258 NQRALDDLKRQLYDI
+258 NQRALEDLKRQLYDI
-273 NHQRI
+273 NHQRVNI
-278 NVIEVD
+278 IEVD
-284 KGHPLPPPPPPPVET
+284 KGHPLPPPPPPPQPET

-330 NDPDILHQ
+330 NDPDILQQ

-350 DQMKK
+350 DQMKRA
-355 HGYDHRH
+355 GYDNRH
-362 REKKDNGQITQLELE
+362 REKKDTGQITQLELE

-383 ELMLLQEQNFL
+383 ELMLLQEQNIL
-394 ARERKKSDRE
+394 ARERKKTERE

-438 EPPRQLPPPPP
+438 EITRPQILPPPP
-449 TKADTPWL
+449 TNADTPWL

-484 LNLDQRVTACRLIVG
+484 LNLDPRVTACRLIVG

-523 GGPYASNNSNAII
+523 GGAYMSNNSNAII

-547 DSDLGIVVELQT
+547 DPDLGIVVELQT

-582 FDSKGQLIAGK
+582 FDSKGQLLAGK

-606 LHPSQLQNLDK
+606 LHPSQLQNIDK

-641 TAANYNQYSHPII
+641 SAANYNQYRPPAI
-654 SPPSQNKPFS
+654 SPLKPFS
-664 PRALP
+664 PRAPP

-674 LGSTH
+674 LG
-679 SHPPVSLHKPTPPT
+679 
-693 SPPPDWLSP
+693 
-702 PDSQQSRSPEL
+702 
-713 QQYDH
+713 
-718 TYHTPVPTPPAS
+718 
-730 VPVVPTPVKPRTARP
+730 
-745 VLPTPPS
+745 
-752 EHETE
+752 
-757 SEHPSRQEQR
+757 SRQEQR
-767 LPSIQTGRVQPQDT
+767 LPSIQPGKVQPQDT
-781 TIGFQVDRVKH
+781 TIGFQVDRIKH
-792 AEHGEGKV
+792 AENGEGKV
-800 RITVYYASTG
+800 RLTAYYASTG

-819 LTCSTTAVKSNF
+819 VTCSTTAVKSNF
-831 KQGYHIFGQQEAT
+831 KHGYHVFGQQEAT
-844 FNDVDMQGDMVV
+844 FNDVDMQGDMVL
-856 IARFYLKRRQK
+856 IARFYLRKRQSDL
-867 EVSDFETD
+867 SDFAADPTNEA
-875 QVNGTLYD
+875 TLYD
-883 EETLV
+883 EETLAA
-888 GWTAIPLV
+888 WSAIPLV

-901 LSIRGRRNFNPK
+901 LSVRGRRNFNPK
-913 TMQINIG
+913 TMQINTG

-927 QPPVPDP
+927 SPPVPDP
-934 SQIPFDEI
+934 SRIPFDEI
-942 PSHNDWRRYKK
+942 PGNNDWRRYGKG
-953 STLRIHIFQGNPRPG
+953 TLRVHIFQGNPRPG

-986 SWLPCERSKAP
+986 SWLPCERTRP
-997 RDPFLSGDGFDV
+997 CRDPFLSGDGFDV
-1009 YVDGCRFLPD
+1009 YVDACRFLPD

-1040 DINANVTLDSDIY
+1040 DINATVKLDSDIY

-1067 IPPSATIL
+1067 IPPSSTIL
-1075 FKIYTVDNFYKQL
+1075 FKVYTVDNFYKQL
-1088 TVVGYATLNVY
+1088 TVVGYATLNVF

-1122 AHQLRLYSQ
+1122 AHQLRLYCQ
-1131 GPNGVDPLTESIIR
+1131 GPNGVDPLTESILR

-1153 CASLLVRLTRV
+1153 CASLLMRLTRV

-1173 EQAKVPQADWLR
+1173 EQSKVPQADWLR

-1190 PRPRY
+1190 PRPKY
-1195 TDRIYF
+1195 TDRIYY
-1201 STKCMPSKGESK
+1201 SMKCLPSNGESK
-1213 LFHSMMRRPPI
+1213 LFHSMMRRPAI
-1224 KVRDAVASIA
+1224 KIRDAVAKIA

-1241 RNDKNLEEFIRNK
+1241 RNDKNLDEYIRNK
-1254 LTKGDNKPLDLDL
+1254 LTKGDNKPLDIDL
-1267 TFICQYSA
+1267 TFISQYSA

-1281 AVDGASNLPWTNFTH
+1281 AIDGATNLPWTHFTH

-1309 GTPHATYDKLMF
+1309 GAPHATYDKLMF
-1321 TEFLDLKSTNTAP
+1321 TEFLDLKSTNTSP
-1334 QWRDGFKHFPSRSYH
+1334 QWRDGFKHFPNRSYH
-1349 RFLTVIIHLQEVQ
+1349 RYLTVIIHLQEVQ
-1362 VSVAKE
+1362 VTVAKE
-1368 NYKYGLLEQAWTA
+1368 NYKYGLLEQAWTPL
-1381 VQVFTDHYCYTS
+1381 QVFTDNYCYTS

-1402 SPSPQM
+1402 SPTPQL

-1424 IRSGTIHLLEGGSVY
+1424 IRSGTLHLIEGASVY
-1439 VRLADGRRDDELAGD
+1439 VRLADARRDDELAGD
-1454 APGDK
+1454 IPGNK

-1470 EWEDKYARERPGK
+1470 EWEEKYAREKPGK
-1483 TLVSMIPTGKT
+1483 PLESMVPQGKT
-1494 AEQFVDGLAIK
+1494 AEQFVDGLATK

>member
-1 MADGTYRCHDCHM
+1 M
-14 TFGTLSLLQ
+14 TFGTLNLLQ

-38 DSLRLKKGLRTTDDP
+38 DSLRLRKGLRSDDDP
-53 VARPFTPEDRPLSGG
+53 IARP
-68 KKIEDKVHQLQALK
+68 
-82 AKREKSRDIRNLQER
+82 
-97 ILLDTLEDTN
+97 
-107 IQLGYGPSHRS
+107 
-118 RSRLPL
+118 
-124 SKDRDVQQ
+124 
-132 LQLEY
+132 
-137 EMLREKELQQQSKV
+137 
-151 PVGYGRVMSPMLMES
+151 
-166 RLDNYSPMSDTS
+166 YSPEEK
-178 MSIHLPDDEYQKYNP
+178 EYQKYNP
-193 NQESQLKQL
+193 DQDQQIKQL

-215 RNKDLEKQREDIQ
+215 RNQDLEKQRQDIQ

-233 LGNKRPTGGEDS
+233 LGNKGRPTGGEDS
-245 SQLLAEL
+245 GQLLAEL

-284 KGHPLPPPPPPPVET
+284 KGQPAPLPPPPPPVET
-299 GRKSYVYPIYYGN
+299 GRKSYIYPIYYGN

-355 HGYDHRH
+355 HGYDRRH
-362 REKKDNGQITQLELE
+362 REKKDPGQITQLELE

-438 EPPRQLPPPPP
+438 EATPRQVLPPPP
-449 TKADTPWL
+449 
-457 LQRPYVEVEPMA
+457 RPYVEVEPMA

-484 LNLDQRVTACRLIVG
+484 LNLDPRVTACRLIVG

-523 GGPYASNNSNAII
+523 GGAYMSNNSNAII

-559 SGGPGSDYDKHSLI
+559 SGGPASDYDKHSLI

-582 FDSKGQLIAGK
+582 FDGKGQLIAGK

-606 LHPSQLQNLDK
+606 LHPSQLQNLEK

-641 TAANYNQYSHPII
+641 SAANYNQYRAPVIP
-654 SPPSQNKPFS
+654 PPSQAKPPS
-664 PRALP
+664 PRVPP

-674 LGSTH
+674 LG
-679 SHPPVSLHKPTPPT
+679 
-693 SPPPDWLSP
+693 
-702 PDSQQSRSPEL
+702 
-713 QQYDH
+713 
-718 TYHTPVPTPPAS
+718 
-730 VPVVPTPVKPRTARP
+730 
-745 VLPTPPS
+745 
-752 EHETE
+752 
-757 SEHPSRQEQR
+757 SRQEQR

-792 AEHGEGKV
+792 AEGGEGKV
-800 RITVYYASTG
+800 RLTAYYASTG
-810 KIVQSSISP
+810 KLVQSSISP
-819 LTCSTTAVKSNF
+819 VTCSTTAVKSNF
-831 KQGYHIFGQQEAT
+831 KQNYHVFGQQEAT
-844 FNDVDMQGDMVV
+844 FNDVDLQGDMVL
-856 IARFYLKRRQK
+856 IARFYLRKRQS
-867 EVSDFETD
+867 EPSGFEAD
-875 QVNGTLYD
+875 QGNEATLYD
-883 EETLV
+883 EETLIA
-888 GWTAIPLV
+888 WTAIPLV

-901 LSIRGRRNFNPK
+901 LSVRGRRNFNPK
-913 TMQINIG
+913 TMQINTG
-920 THTLKLY
+920 THTLRLY
-927 QPPVPDP
+927 TPPVPDP
-934 SQIPFDEI
+934 GQVPLEEI
-942 PSHNDWRRYKK
+942 QGNHDWRRYGKA
-953 STLRIHIFQGNPRPG
+953 TLRIHIFQGNPRPG
-968 SLTPSDL
+968 SLTPSDM
-975 SEDGEE
+975 SEDGED

-986 SWLPCERSKAP
+986 SWLPFERSKP
-997 RDPFLSGDGFDV
+997 CRDPFLSGDGFDV
-1009 YVDGCRFLPD
+1009 YVDGCRYLPD
-1019 SVTFTKVAARVLDRK
+1019 SVTFSKVAGRVLDRK

-1040 DINANVTLDSDIY
+1040 DINATVNLDSDIY

-1067 IPPSATIL
+1067 IPPSSTIM
-1075 FKIYTVDNFYKQL
+1075 FKVYTVDNFYKQL
-1088 TVVGYATLNVY
+1088 TVIGYATLNVF

-1106 QPTIDKPGLQV
+1106 QPNIDKPGLQV

-1131 GPNGVDPLTESIIR
+1131 GPNGVDPLTESVIR
-1145 DSGIRYVP
+1145 DSGVRYVP

-1173 EQAKVPQADWLR
+1173 EQSKVPQADWLR

-1213 LFHSMMRRPPI
+1213 LFHSMMRRPAI
-1224 KVRDAVASIA
+1224 KVRDAVAKIA

-1241 RNDKNLEEFIRNK
+1241 RSDKNLEEYIRNK
-1254 LTKGDNKPLDLDL
+1254 LTKGDNKPLDIDL
-1267 TFICQYSA
+1267 TFICQYNP

-1281 AVDGASNLPWTNFTH
+1281 AVDGATNLPWTNFTH

-1302 PPGAFYM
+1302 PPAAFYM
-1309 GTPHATYDKLMF
+1309 GAPHATYDKLVF
-1321 TEFLDLKSTNTAP
+1321 TEFLDLKSTNTSP

-1381 VQVFTDHYCYTS
+1381 LQVFTDHYCYTS
-1393 TFQLPLFDG
+1393 TFQLPLYDG

-1483 TLVSMIPTGKT
+1483 PLESMVPTGKT

>member
-14 TFGTLSLLQ
+14 TFGTLNLLQ

-38 DSLRLKKGLRTTDDP
+38 DSLRLRKGLRSDDDP
-53 VARPFTPEDRPLSGG
+53 IARPYSPEEKPLSGG
-68 KKIEDKVHQLQALK
+68 KKLEDKVRQLQVLK
-82 AKREKSRDIRNLQER
+82 AQREKRRDIRNLQER
-97 ILLDTLEDTN
+97 ILLDTLEDTHV
-107 IQLGYGPSHRS
+107 QLGYGPSQRS
-118 RSRLPL
+118 VSRLPL
-124 SKDRDVQQ
+124 SKDKDVKR

-137 EMLREKELQQQSKV
+137 EMLREKELQQQTKI
-151 PVGYGRVMSPMLMES
+151 PVGYERGISPMLRES
-166 RLDNYSPMSDTS
+166 RLDNYSPMSDSS

-193 NQESQLKQL
+193 DQDQQIKQL

-215 RNKDLEKQREDIQ
+215 RNQDLEKQRQDIQ

-233 LGNKRPTGGEDS
+233 LGNKGRPTGGEDS
-245 SQLLAEL
+245 GQLLAEL

-284 KGHPLPPPPPPPVET
+284 KGQPAPLPPPPPPVET
-299 GRKSYVYPIYYGN
+299 GRKSYIYPIYYGN

-355 HGYDHRH
+355 HGYDRRH
-362 REKKDNGQITQLELE
+362 REKKDPGQITQLELE

-438 EPPRQLPPPPP
+438 EATPRQVLPPPP

-484 LNLDQRVTACRLIVG
+484 LNLDPRVTACRLIVG

-523 GGPYASNNSNAII
+523 GGAYMSNNSNAII

-559 SGGPGSDYDKHSLI
+559 SGGPASDYDKHSLI

-582 FDSKGQLIAGK
+582 FDGKGQLIAGK

-606 LHPSQLQNLDK
+606 LHPSQLQNLEK

-641 TAANYNQYSHPII
+641 SAANYNQYRAPVIP
-654 SPPSQNKPFS
+654 PPSQAKPPS
-664 PRALP
+664 PRVPP

-674 LGSTH
+674 LGSFH
-679 SHPPVSLHKPTPPT
+679 SHDPVSLHKPPPPT
-693 SPPPDWLSP
+693 SPPQDWLSP
-702 PDSQQSRSPEL
+702 PESPRS
-713 QQYDH
+713 
-718 TYHTPVPTPPAS
+718 
-730 VPVVPTPVKPRTARP
+730 
-745 VLPTPPS
+745 
-752 EHETE
+752 
-757 SEHPSRQEQR
+757 SRQEQR

-792 AEHGEGKV
+792 AEGGEGKV
-800 RITVYYASTG
+800 RLTAYYASTG
-810 KIVQSSISP
+810 KLVQSSISP
-819 LTCSTTAVKSNF
+819 VTCSTTAVKSNF
-831 KQGYHIFGQQEAT
+831 KQNYHVFGQQEAT
-844 FNDVDMQGDMVV
+844 FNDVDLQGDMVL
-856 IARFYLKRRQK
+856 IARFYLRKRQS
-867 EVSDFETD
+867 EPSGFEAD
-875 QVNGTLYD
+875 QGNEATLYD
-883 EETLV
+883 EETLIA
-888 GWTAIPLV
+888 WTAIPLV

-901 LSIRGRRNFNPK
+901 LSVRGRRNFNPK
-913 TMQINIG
+913 TMQINTG
-920 THTLKLY
+920 THTLRLY
-927 QPPVPDP
+927 TPPVPDP
-934 SQIPFDEI
+934 GQVPLEEI
-942 PSHNDWRRYKK
+942 QGNHDWRRYGKA
-953 STLRIHIFQGNPRPG
+953 TLRIHIFQGNPRPG
-968 SLTPSDL
+968 SLTPSDM
-975 SEDGEE
+975 SEDGED

-986 SWLPCERSKAP
+986 SWLPFERSKP
-997 RDPFLSGDGFDV
+997 CRDPFLSGDGFDV
-1009 YVDGCRFLPD
+1009 YVDGCRYLPD
-1019 SVTFTKVAARVLDRK
+1019 SVTFSKVAGRVLDRK

-1040 DINANVTLDSDIY
+1040 DINATVNLDSDIY

-1067 IPPSATIL
+1067 IPPSSTIM
-1075 FKIYTVDNFYKQL
+1075 FKVYTVDNFYKQL
-1088 TVVGYATLNVY
+1088 TVIGYATLNVF

-1106 QPTIDKPGLQV
+1106 QPNIDKPGLQV

-1131 GPNGVDPLTESIIR
+1131 GPNGVDPLTESVIR
-1145 DSGIRYVP
+1145 DSGVRYVP

-1173 EQAKVPQADWLR
+1173 EQSKVPQADWLR

-1213 LFHSMMRRPPI
+1213 LFHSMMRRPAI
-1224 KVRDAVASIA
+1224 KVRDAVAKIA

-1241 RNDKNLEEFIRNK
+1241 RSDKNLEEYIRNK
-1254 LTKGDNKPLDLDL
+1254 LTKGDNKPLDIDL
-1267 TFICQYSA
+1267 TFICQYNP

-1281 AVDGASNLPWTNFTH
+1281 AVDGATNLPWTNFTH

-1302 PPGAFYM
+1302 PPAAFYM
-1309 GTPHATYDKLMF
+1309 GAPHATYDKLVF
-1321 TEFLDLKSTNTAP
+1321 TEFLDLKSTNTSP

-1381 VQVFTDHYCYTS
+1381 LQVFTDHYCYTS
-1393 TFQLPLFDG
+1393 TFQLPLYDG

-1483 TLVSMIPTGKT
+1483 PLESMVPTGKT

>member
-1 MADGTYRCHDCHM
+1 
-14 TFGTLSLLQ
+14 
-23 KHKQKFCV
+23 
-31 GGSVGDP
+31 
-38 DSLRLKKGLRTTDDP
+38 
-53 VARPFTPEDRPLSGG
+53 
-68 KKIEDKVHQLQALK
+68 
-82 AKREKSRDIRNLQER
+82 
-97 ILLDTLEDTN
+97 
-107 IQLGYGPSHRS
+107 
-118 RSRLPL
+118 
-124 SKDRDVQQ
+124 
-132 LQLEY
+132 
-137 EMLREKELQQQSKV
+137 
-151 PVGYGRVMSPMLMES
+151 
-166 RLDNYSPMSDTS
+166 
-178 MSIHLPDDEYQKYNP
+178 
-193 NQESQLKQL
+193 
-202 AENHGRQ
+202 
-209 MEYLQL
+209 
-215 RNKDLEKQREDIQ
+215 
-228 RRLGE
+228 
-233 LGNKRPTGGEDS
+233 
-245 SQLLAEL
+245 
-252 RAQEER
+252 
-258 NQRALDDLKRQLYDI
+258 
-273 NHQRI
+273 
-278 NVIEVD
+278 
-284 KGHPLPPPPPPPVET
+284 
-299 GRKSYVYPIYYGN
+299 
-312 SMVAEISAIR
+312 
-322 QAYLQNGG
+322 
-330 NDPDILHQ
+330 
-338 MAQMQA
+338 
-344 EAQNIE
+344 
-350 DQMKK
+350 
-355 HGYDHRH
+355 
-362 REKKDNGQITQLELE
+362 
-377 NERLHR
+377 
-383 ELMLLQEQNFL
+383 MLLQEQNFL

-438 EPPRQLPPPPP
+438 EATPRQVLPPPP

-484 LNLDQRVTACRLIVG
+484 LNLDPRVTACRLIVG

-523 GGPYASNNSNAII
+523 GGAYMSNNSNAII

-559 SGGPGSDYDKHSLI
+559 SGGPASDYDKHSLI

-582 FDSKGQLIAGK
+582 FDGKGQLIAGK

-606 LHPSQLQNLDK
+606 LHPSQLQNLEK

-641 TAANYNQYSHPII
+641 SAANYNQYRAPVIP
-654 SPPSQNKPFS
+654 PPSQAKPPS
-664 PRALP
+664 PRVPP

-674 LGSTH
+674 LG
-679 SHPPVSLHKPTPPT
+679 
-693 SPPPDWLSP
+693 
-702 PDSQQSRSPEL
+702 
-713 QQYDH
+713 
-718 TYHTPVPTPPAS
+718 
-730 VPVVPTPVKPRTARP
+730 
-745 VLPTPPS
+745 
-752 EHETE
+752 
-757 SEHPSRQEQR
+757 SRQEQR

-792 AEHGEGKV
+792 AEGGEGKV
-800 RITVYYASTG
+800 RLTAYYASTG
-810 KIVQSSISP
+810 KLVQSSISP
-819 LTCSTTAVKSNF
+819 VTCSTTAVKSNF
-831 KQGYHIFGQQEAT
+831 KQNYHVFGQQEAT
-844 FNDVDMQGDMVV
+844 FNDVDLQGDIVL
-856 IARFYLKRRQK
+856 IARFYLRKRQS
-867 EVSDFETD
+867 EPSGFEAD
-875 QVNGTLYD
+875 QGNEATLYD
-883 EETLV
+883 EETLIA
-888 GWTAIPLV
+888 WTAIPLV

-901 LSIRGRRNFNPK
+901 LSVRGRRNFNPK
-913 TMQINIG
+913 TMQINTG
-920 THTLKLY
+920 THTLRLY
-927 QPPVPDP
+927 TPPVPDP
-934 SQIPFDEI
+934 GQVPLEEI
-942 PSHNDWRRYKK
+942 QGNHDWRRYGKA
-953 STLRIHIFQGNPRPG
+953 TLRIHIFQGNPRPG
-968 SLTPSDL
+968 SLTPSDM
-975 SEDGEE
+975 SEDGED

-986 SWLPCERSKAP
+986 SWLPFERSKP
-997 RDPFLSGDGFDV
+997 CRDPFLSGDGFDV
-1009 YVDGCRFLPD
+1009 YVDGCRYLPD
-1019 SVTFTKVAARVLDRK
+1019 SVTFSKVAGRVLDRK

-1040 DINANVTLDSDIY
+1040 DINATVNLDSDIY

-1067 IPPSATIL
+1067 IPPSSTIM
-1075 FKIYTVDNFYKQL
+1075 FKVYTVDNFYKQL
-1088 TVVGYATLNVY
+1088 TVIGYATLNVF

-1106 QPTIDKPGLQV
+1106 QPNIDKPGLQV

-1131 GPNGVDPLTESIIR
+1131 GPNGVDPLTESVIR
-1145 DSGIRYVP
+1145 DSGVRYVP

-1173 EQAKVPQADWLR
+1173 EQSKVPQADWLR

-1213 LFHSMMRRPPI
+1213 LFHSMMRRPAI
-1224 KVRDAVASIA
+1224 KVRDAVAKIA

-1241 RNDKNLEEFIRNK
+1241 RSDKNLEEYIRNK
-1254 LTKGDNKPLDLDL
+1254 LTKGDNKPLDIDL
-1267 TFICQYSA
+1267 TFICQYNP

-1281 AVDGASNLPWTNFTH
+1281 AVDGATNLPWTNFTH

-1302 PPGAFYM
+1302 PPAAFYM
-1309 GTPHATYDKLMF
+1309 GAPHATYDKLVF
-1321 TEFLDLKSTNTAP
+1321 TEFLDLKSTNTSP

-1381 VQVFTDHYCYTS
+1381 LQVFTDHYCYTS
-1393 TFQLPLFDG
+1393 TFQLPLYDG

-1483 TLVSMIPTGKT
+1483 PLESMVPTGKT

>member
-14 TFGTLSLLQ
+14 TFGTLNLLQ

-38 DSLRLKKGLRTTDDP
+38 DSLRLRKGLRSDDDP
-53 VARPFTPEDRPLSGG
+53 IARPYSPEEKPLSGG
-68 KKIEDKVHQLQALK
+68 KKLEDK
-82 AKREKSRDIRNLQER
+82 
-97 ILLDTLEDTN
+97 
-107 IQLGYGPSHRS
+107 
-118 RSRLPL
+118 
-124 SKDRDVQQ
+124 
-132 LQLEY
+132 
-137 EMLREKELQQQSKV
+137 
-151 PVGYGRVMSPMLMES
+151 
-166 RLDNYSPMSDTS
+166 
-178 MSIHLPDDEYQKYNP
+178 EYQKYNP
-193 NQESQLKQL
+193 DQDQQIKQL

-215 RNKDLEKQREDIQ
+215 RNQDLEKQRQDIQ

-233 LGNKRPTGGEDS
+233 LGNKGRPTGGEDS
-245 SQLLAEL
+245 GQLLAEL

-284 KGHPLPPPPPPPVET
+284 KGQPAPLPPPPPPVET
-299 GRKSYVYPIYYGN
+299 GRKSYIYPIYYGN

-355 HGYDHRH
+355 HGYDRRH
-362 REKKDNGQITQLELE
+362 REKKDPGQITQLELE

-438 EPPRQLPPPPP
+438 EATPRQVLPPPP

-484 LNLDQRVTACRLIVG
+484 LNLDPRVTACRLIVG

-523 GGPYASNNSNAII
+523 GGAYMSNNSNAII

-559 SGGPGSDYDKHSLI
+559 SGGPASDYDKHSLI

-582 FDSKGQLIAGK
+582 FDGKGQLIAGK

-606 LHPSQLQNLDK
+606 LHPSQLQNLEK

-641 TAANYNQYSHPII
+641 SAANYNQYRAPVIP
-654 SPPSQNKPFS
+654 PPSQAKPPS
-664 PRALP
+664 PRVPP

-674 LGSTH
+674 LGRFMIRH
-679 SHPPVSLHKPTPPT
+679 HK
-693 SPPPDWLSP
+693 W
-702 PDSQQSRSPEL
+702 
-713 QQYDH
+713 
-718 TYHTPVPTPPAS
+718 
-730 VPVVPTPVKPRTARP
+730 
-745 VLPTPPS
+745 
-752 EHETE
+752 
-757 SEHPSRQEQR
+757 SRQEQR

-792 AEHGEGKV
+792 AEGGEGKV
-800 RITVYYASTG
+800 RLTAYYASTG
-810 KIVQSSISP
+810 KLVQSSISP
-819 LTCSTTAVKSNF
+819 VTCSTTAVKSNF
-831 KQGYHIFGQQEAT
+831 KQNYHVFGQQEAT
-844 FNDVDMQGDMVV
+844 FNDVDLQGDIVL
-856 IARFYLKRRQK
+856 IARFYLRKRQS
-867 EVSDFETD
+867 EPSGFEAD
-875 QVNGTLYD
+875 QGNEATLYD
-883 EETLV
+883 EETLIA
-888 GWTAIPLV
+888 WTAIPLV

-901 LSIRGRRNFNPK
+901 LSVRGRRNFNPK
-913 TMQINIG
+913 TMQINTG
-920 THTLKLY
+920 THTLRLY
-927 QPPVPDP
+927 TPPVPDP
-934 SQIPFDEI
+934 GQVPLEEI
-942 PSHNDWRRYKK
+942 QGNHDWRRYGKA
-953 STLRIHIFQGNPRPG
+953 TLRIHIFQGNPRPG
-968 SLTPSDL
+968 SLTPSDM
-975 SEDGEE
+975 SEDGED

-986 SWLPCERSKAP
+986 SWLPFERSKP
-997 RDPFLSGDGFDV
+997 CRDPFLSGDGFDV
-1009 YVDGCRFLPD
+1009 YVDGCRYLPD
-1019 SVTFTKVAARVLDRK
+1019 SVTFSKVAGRVLDRK

-1040 DINANVTLDSDIY
+1040 DINATVNLDSDIY

-1067 IPPSATIL
+1067 IPPSSTIM
-1075 FKIYTVDNFYKQL
+1075 FKVYTVDNFYKQL
-1088 TVVGYATLNVY
+1088 TVIGYATLNVF

-1106 QPTIDKPGLQV
+1106 QPNIDKPGLQV

-1131 GPNGVDPLTESIIR
+1131 GPNGVDPLTESVIR
-1145 DSGIRYVP
+1145 DSGVRYVP

-1173 EQAKVPQADWLR
+1173 EQSKVPQADWLR

-1213 LFHSMMRRPPI
+1213 LFHSMMRRPAI
-1224 KVRDAVASIA
+1224 KVRDAVAKIA

-1241 RNDKNLEEFIRNK
+1241 RSDKNLEEYIRNK
-1254 LTKGDNKPLDLDL
+1254 LTKGDNKPLDIDL
-1267 TFICQYSA
+1267 TFICQYNP

-1281 AVDGASNLPWTNFTH
+1281 AVDGATNLPWTNFTH

-1302 PPGAFYM
+1302 PPAAFYM
-1309 GTPHATYDKLMF
+1309 GAPHATYDKLVF
-1321 TEFLDLKSTNTAP
+1321 TEFLDLKSTNTSP

-1381 VQVFTDHYCYTS
+1381 LQVFTDHYCYTS
-1393 TFQLPLFDG
+1393 TFQLPLYDG

-1483 TLVSMIPTGKT
+1483 PLESMVPTGKT

>member
-1 MADGTYRCHDCHM
+1 
-14 TFGTLSLLQ
+14 
-23 KHKQKFCV
+23 
-31 GGSVGDP
+31 
-38 DSLRLKKGLRTTDDP
+38 
-53 VARPFTPEDRPLSGG
+53 
-68 KKIEDKVHQLQALK
+68 
-82 AKREKSRDIRNLQER
+82 
-97 ILLDTLEDTN
+97 
-107 IQLGYGPSHRS
+107 
-118 RSRLPL
+118 
-124 SKDRDVQQ
+124 
-132 LQLEY
+132 
-137 EMLREKELQQQSKV
+137 
-151 PVGYGRVMSPMLMES
+151 
-166 RLDNYSPMSDTS
+166 
-178 MSIHLPDDEYQKYNP
+178 
-193 NQESQLKQL
+193 
-202 AENHGRQ
+202 
-209 MEYLQL
+209 
-215 RNKDLEKQREDIQ
+215 
-228 RRLGE
+228 
-233 LGNKRPTGGEDS
+233 
-245 SQLLAEL
+245 
-252 RAQEER
+252 
-258 NQRALDDLKRQLYDI
+258 
-273 NHQRI
+273 
-278 NVIEVD
+278 
-284 KGHPLPPPPPPPVET
+284 
-299 GRKSYVYPIYYGN
+299 
-312 SMVAEISAIR
+312 
-322 QAYLQNGG
+322 
-330 NDPDILHQ
+330 
-338 MAQMQA
+338 
-344 EAQNIE
+344 
-350 DQMKK
+350 
-355 HGYDHRH
+355 
-362 REKKDNGQITQLELE
+362 
-377 NERLHR
+377 
-383 ELMLLQEQNFL
+383 MLLQEQNFL

-438 EPPRQLPPPPP
+438 EATPRQVLPPPP

-484 LNLDQRVTACRLIVG
+484 LNLDPRVTACRLIVG

-523 GGPYASNNSNAII
+523 GGAYMSNNSNAII

-559 SGGPGSDYDKHSLI
+559 SGGPASDYDKHSLI

-582 FDSKGQLIAGK
+582 FDGKGQLIAGK

-606 LHPSQLQNLDK
+606 LHPSQLQNLEK

-641 TAANYNQYSHPII
+641 SAANYNQYRAPVIP
-654 SPPSQNKPFS
+654 PPSQAKPPS
-664 PRALP
+664 PRVPP

-674 LGSTH
+674 LGRFMIRH
-679 SHPPVSLHKPTPPT
+679 HK
-693 SPPPDWLSP
+693 W
-702 PDSQQSRSPEL
+702 
-713 QQYDH
+713 
-718 TYHTPVPTPPAS
+718 
-730 VPVVPTPVKPRTARP
+730 
-745 VLPTPPS
+745 
-752 EHETE
+752 
-757 SEHPSRQEQR
+757 SRQEQR

-792 AEHGEGKV
+792 AEGGEGKV
-800 RITVYYASTG
+800 RLTAYYASTG
-810 KIVQSSISP
+810 KLVQSSISP
-819 LTCSTTAVKSNF
+819 VTCSTTAVKSNF
-831 KQGYHIFGQQEAT
+831 KQNYHVFGQQEAT
-844 FNDVDMQGDMVV
+844 FNDVDLQGDIVL
-856 IARFYLKRRQK
+856 IARFYLRKRQS
-867 EVSDFETD
+867 EPSGFEAD
-875 QVNGTLYD
+875 QGNEATLYD
-883 EETLV
+883 EETLIA
-888 GWTAIPLV
+888 WTAIPLV

-901 LSIRGRRNFNPK
+901 LSVRGRRNFNPK
-913 TMQINIG
+913 TMQINTG
-920 THTLKLY
+920 THTLRLY
-927 QPPVPDP
+927 TPPVPDP
-934 SQIPFDEI
+934 GQVPLEEI
-942 PSHNDWRRYKK
+942 QGNHDWRRYGKA
-953 STLRIHIFQGNPRPG
+953 TLRIHIFQGNPRPG
-968 SLTPSDL
+968 SLTPSDM
-975 SEDGEE
+975 SEDGED

-986 SWLPCERSKAP
+986 SWLPFERSKP
-997 RDPFLSGDGFDV
+997 CRDPFLSGDGFDV
-1009 YVDGCRFLPD
+1009 YVDGCRYLPD
-1019 SVTFTKVAARVLDRK
+1019 SVTFSKVAGRVLDRK

-1040 DINANVTLDSDIY
+1040 DINATVNLDSDIY

-1067 IPPSATIL
+1067 IPPSSTIM
-1075 FKIYTVDNFYKQL
+1075 FKVYTVDNFYKQL
-1088 TVVGYATLNVY
+1088 TVIGYATLNVF

-1106 QPTIDKPGLQV
+1106 QPNIDKPGLQV

-1131 GPNGVDPLTESIIR
+1131 GPNGVDPLTESVIR
-1145 DSGIRYVP
+1145 DSGVRYVP

-1173 EQAKVPQADWLR
+1173 EQSKVPQADWLR

-1213 LFHSMMRRPPI
+1213 LFHSMMRRPAI
-1224 KVRDAVASIA
+1224 KVRDAVAKIA

-1241 RNDKNLEEFIRNK
+1241 RSDKNLEEYIRNK
-1254 LTKGDNKPLDLDL
+1254 LTKGDNKPLDIDL
-1267 TFICQYSA
+1267 TFICQYNP

-1281 AVDGASNLPWTNFTH
+1281 AVDGATNLPWTNFTH

-1302 PPGAFYM
+1302 PPAAFYM
-1309 GTPHATYDKLMF
+1309 GAPHATYDKLVF
-1321 TEFLDLKSTNTAP
+1321 TEFLDLKSTNTSP

-1381 VQVFTDHYCYTS
+1381 LQVFTDHYCYTS
-1393 TFQLPLFDG
+1393 TFQLPLYDG

-1483 TLVSMIPTGKT
+1483 PLESMVPTGKT